1 MAFQGCFRPGNRPM
15 TQSIAPLRP
24 VRRQAGAW
32 LAARF
37 GGLRR
42 SMHWLDR
49 LAGALF
55 VSFGLKLAISDNPVS

>member
-32 LAARF
+32 LAA
-37 GGLRR
+37 
-42 SMHWLDR
+42 
-49 LAGALF
+49 AGAAALMAAAAPALADVHWV
-55 VSFGLKLAISDNPVS
+55 VSGPFDDGG